1 LQLSERTKAGMAA
14 AKRRGQHVGR
24 PRKLSPTQI
33 QTAHELTA
41 QKKQS
46 IKSMAE
52 MFEVDPETLRR
63 ALKKYRAA

>member
-1 LQLSERTKAGMAA
+1 LEGAPIFTPRALADL
-14 AKRRGQHVGR
+14 R
-24 PRKLSPTQI
+24 PSPAQI